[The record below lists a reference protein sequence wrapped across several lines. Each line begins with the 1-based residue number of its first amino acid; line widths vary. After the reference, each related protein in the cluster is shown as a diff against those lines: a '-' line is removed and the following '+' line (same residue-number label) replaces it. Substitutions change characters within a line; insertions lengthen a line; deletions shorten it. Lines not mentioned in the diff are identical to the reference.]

1 MLVREPDRNDEKE
14 RVRKGEAAKLIFIR
28 HDSALKRTRRSLH
41 HSDSLTAAKGTG
53 GRGH

>member
-1 MLVREPDRNDEKE
+1 MMRREGKGTEG
-14 RVRKGEAAKLIFIR
+14 KGEAAKLIFIR

-41 HSDSLTAAKGTG
+41 HSDSLTAAKGAG